1 MSAHAFSSP
10 SAGAASALC
19 PARPL
24 RAGMVKRRNKFVHE
38 FRAYT
43 DDPLRTM
50 FEDSG
55 PAAAHGTYLHSQLEN
70 LLVDGVAM
78 EIDDAFERDG
88 MERIAAQI
96 NAEREVALEFHAEE
110 RLHNYGVDSGGTVD
124 TIFLHDNTVFPL
136 TRDGAPL
143 EDVVPLE
150 GVGAQWLHLPDLKT
164 GRVEVHA
171 EDNEQLKRYA
181 CGAMARYNWDEDIT
195 HVMLSIYAFRFPSSS
210 WVISRED
217 LMDYW
222 VNDFRVSMWHNNA
235 INPQAIAGDLQCQY
249 CEAAGVCPESLAFAA
264 AILPDEV
271 IDGSFGNISTVQLEE
286 VYAQV
291 STAASAM
298 EKIKAELL
306 LRESTADFNP
316 DNALTGYKRKN
327 GAKRSFYKDEQ
338 GVAALVEKI
347 DGAIISK
354 PAGASAL
361 RKLLKGDEH
370 KELLETVNELIVDS
384 QNKPSLIKAK

>member
-1 MSAHAFSSP
+1 MSTHAFSSP

-24 RAGMVKRRNKFVHE
+24 RAGMVKRRNAFVHE

-88 MERIAAQI
+88 MEHIAAKI

-124 TIFLHDNTVFPL
+124 TIFLHDSTKYGLDLEVFS
-136 TRDGAPL
+136 
-143 EDVVPLE
+143 DVAGE
-150 GVGAQWLHLPDLKT
+150 VGAKWLHLPDLKT

-171 EDNEQLKRYA
+171 ENNEQLKRYA

-195 HVMLSIYAFRFPSSS
+195 HIMLSIYAFRFPSSS

-249 CEAAGVCPESLAFAA
+249 CEAAGVCPESLAFSGKE
-264 AILPDEV
+264 LPDGV
-271 IDGSFGNISTVQLEE
+271 IDGAFGNISTVQLEE

-291 STAASAM
+291 STAANAV
-298 EKIKAELL
+298 EKVKAELL

-327 GAKRSFYKDEQ
+327 GAKRSFYKDEK
-338 GVAALVEKI
+338 GVAALVNKI
-347 DGAIISK
+347 DGAIVSK